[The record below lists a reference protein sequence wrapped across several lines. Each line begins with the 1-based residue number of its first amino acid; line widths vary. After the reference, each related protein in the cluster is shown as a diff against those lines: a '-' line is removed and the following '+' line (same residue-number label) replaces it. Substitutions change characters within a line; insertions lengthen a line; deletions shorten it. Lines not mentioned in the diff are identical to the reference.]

1 MNRCNSLIKSA
12 LIFILLVL
20 SLQTHAQDTV
30 AMRKLKVLPVPAFGY
45 TPETSY
51 YLGAV
56 SLFTID
62 PYQDGQTRTSTGKI
76 EFNYTWNQQLI
87 LESELNYFFKK
98 EKWFL
103 SNSMHYSKYP
113 DSYFGIGAQTQDS
126 NEVLFQS
133 NRLKLDLELSRQVLP
148 KVFIGGGVRYFNFG
162 GIRALSDTSV
172 VPVELTSRS
181 NFEIKGDFFKDTRN
195 RILTPTTGSFYKA
208 TIGLNVSESNYLHML
223 FDARKYFSLGRKK
236 AHVVAARMLQTS
248 VIGNAPFYDL
258 AILGGDRIARGYFYG
273 RFRDNHLSTIQA
285 EYRTPYLWRFGLA
298 AFGGTSLV
306 YGTSTFDVNGVKPNA
321 GIGLRFLVDKS
332 DRTNLRFDY
341 AVGRGGQSGF
351 YVSFG
356 ESF

>member
-1 MNRCNSLIKSA
+1 
-12 LIFILLVL
+12 
-20 SLQTHAQDTV
+20 
-30 AMRKLKVLPVPAFGY
+30 MRKLKVLPVPAFGY

-62 PYQDGQTRTSTGKI
+62 PYQDGITRKSTGKI
-76 EFNYTWNQQLI
+76 EFNYTWNKQII

-113 DSYFGIGAQTQDS
+113 DSYFGIGAQTQS
-126 NEVLFQS
+126 ANEVLFES
-133 NRLKLDLELSRQVLP
+133 NRLKFDVEFSRQIFP
-148 KVFIGGGVRYFNFG
+148 KAFLGGGIRYFNYSN
-162 GIRALSDTSV
+162 IRSLSDTSV
-172 VPVELTSRS
+172 LSIELTNRS
-181 NFEIKGDFFKDTRN
+181 NIEIKGDFFKDTRN

-208 TIGLNVSESNYLHML
+208 TIGYNVSQSAYLHML

-236 AHVVAARMLQTS
+236 THVVATRILQTS
-248 VIGNAPFYDL
+248 VLGDAPFYDL
-258 AILGGDRIARGYFYG
+258 ALLGGDRIARGYFYG
-273 RFRDNHLSTIQA
+273 RFRDQHLSTLQA
-285 EYRTPYLWRFGLA
+285 EYRTPYLWRLGLA

-306 YGTSTFDVNGVKPNA
+306 YGTNTFNSDSMKPNA
-321 GIGLRFLVDKS
+321 GIGLRFLVDKG

-341 AVGRGGQSGF
+341 AVGRDGQSGF